1 MARVCKS
8 LTKPEQGYPHREH
21 RSKGGR
27 VVGLFYKKSQIE
39 KKRRRE
45 KRKQFLEFRNGKLV
59 KARKGKWI
67 V

>member
-1 MARVCKS
+1 MSRICKT
-8 LTKPEQGYPHREH
+8 LIPEQGYAHREH

-39 KKRRRE
+39 KKRRR
-45 KRKQFLEFRNGKLV
+45 RKGTLDFRNGKLV

>member
-1 MARVCKS
+1 MSRICKT
-8 LTKPEQGYPHREH
+8 LIPEQGYAHREH

-39 KKRRRE
+39 KKRRKMNR
-45 KRKQFLEFRNGKLV
+45 RKKGLDFRNGKLV

>member
-1 MARVCKS
+1 MSRICKT
-8 LTKPEQGYPHREH
+8 LIPEQGYAHREH

-27 VVGLFYKKSQIE
+27 VVGLFYKKNQI
-39 KKRRRE
+39 KKKQRRM
-45 KRKQFLEFRNGKLV
+45 RKKGLDFRNGKLV